1 VILEAVYGLGRLAF
15 GAGMIGAPERLGSV
29 LIGGEARKPMVRT
42 SLRLYGTRDVVLGLG
57 TLRAA
62 AAGEGAGGWLMAGIA
77 SDVLDTAVQLL
88 EWDDLPSDKRVPGVL
103 AAVGAAAAGIAVL
116 ARHPNKPSFP

>member
-1 VILEAVYGLGRLAF
+1 MILEAVYGLGRLAF

-57 TLRAA
+57 TLRAT
-62 AAGEGAGGWLMAGIA
+62 AGGEDAGGWLMAGIA

-116 ARHPNKPSFP
+116 ARHR